1 MFHRVIEVFTKN
13 GEDNVFASLIFQP
26 AEVCFLL
33 DQNDSSAM
41 SRFMNTVKFLKKRIA
56 GIKVIYKEINFSKML
71 VIDKDLEALL
81 DGAIIDIGGG
91 EDRIKLP
98 LLNYSLSH
106 NLAICYFDMENES
119 IIMMNSKE
127 EIKDV
132 KFPEL
137 TIADIIQ
144 LSGGELYQIKQED
157 LPQPSLH
164 HKMIMKTAL
173 HNIKA
178 WNGFSDYLSYVFS
191 HYANGSLKV
200 ENAPMKIKD
209 ANGHTRSCDKA
220 IFSQLT
226 TNGILRNVHMKNN
239 RLSFEVADDSV
250 LNLMVRVGD
259 VLEEYLY
266 FELIQSKCFDEIVLS
281 GKIDWSNYQSYTIT
295 VENEIDLIARRG
307 RQLFFISC
315 KSGVIKNEYINEIIV
330 MAKRFGTAE
339 CVAVLAT
346 MDILEENGEVIKERC
361 RYMDCLLIDGKD
373 IEKKRAI
380 RCLKSRFKEA

>member
-26 AEVCFLL
+26 QEVCFLL
-33 DQNDSSAM
+33 DQNDPSAM
-41 SRFMNTVKFLKKRIA
+41 PRFMNTAQFLKRKIE
-56 GIKVIYKEINFSKML
+56 GIKVTCREIDFGKML
-71 VIDKDLEALL
+71 VIDKALEALL
-81 DGAIIDIGGG
+81 DGAVLDIGGG

-119 IIMMNSKE
+119 IIMMNTKE

-132 KFPEL
+132 KFPVLSIEE
-137 TIADIIQ
+137 IIQ
-144 LSGGELYQIKQED
+144 LAGGELYQVNPQD
-157 LPQPSLH
+157 LPQQSHH
-164 HKMIMKTAL
+164 HKAIMRIAL

-191 HYANGSLKV
+191 HYAKGSLKV
-200 ENAPMKIKD
+200 ENAPMKIRD
-209 ANGHTRSCDKA
+209 TNGHTRNCDKA

-226 TNGILRNVHMKNN
+226 TNGILKNVHMKNN
-239 RLSFEVADDSV
+239 RLTFEVADDSV

-259 VLEEYLY
+259 VLEEHLY
-266 FELIQSKCFDEIVLS
+266 FELVQSKCFDEVVLS
-281 GKIDWSNYQSYTIT
+281 GKIDWSNHQSYAIT

-307 RQLFFISC
+307 RQIFFISC

-346 MDILEENGEVIKERC
+346 MDVLEENGEVIKERC

-380 RCLKSRFKEA
+380 RCLRSRFK